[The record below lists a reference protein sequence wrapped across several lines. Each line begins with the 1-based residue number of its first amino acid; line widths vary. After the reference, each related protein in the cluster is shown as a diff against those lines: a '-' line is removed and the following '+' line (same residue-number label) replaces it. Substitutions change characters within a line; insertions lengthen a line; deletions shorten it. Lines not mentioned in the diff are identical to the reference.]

1 VRNRS
6 NVNETAKV
14 SPYKGIAH
22 NAAAAAA
29 AVTASGS
36 IAVSN
41 HSPSGFSSS
50 TVGRCASS
58 ALVSIWSVVSPSG
71 VIHLAVSE
79 RDVICQSSLPTTL
92 LLLMMTLSLGRRR
105 RCHEYSA

>member
-50 TVGRCASS
+50 TVGRCAS

-92 LLLMMTLSLGRRR
+92 LLLLMTLSLGRRR